1 MRGGERV
8 LERLIRLF
16 PTADIF
22 THVYDP
28 KNISAEIRKQTV
40 QTTFIQK
47 LPGAVK
53 YYQRYLPLMPIALE
67 SLDLRD
73 YDIILSC
80 ESGPAKG
87 IIPPPGALHLCYCH
101 SPMRYIW
108 DHYTEY
114 LKAADPVTRAV
125 LPLAFHHLRQWDVAS
140 AARVDDFMANSRFVQ
155 RRIEKAYRRAST
167 VVAPPVEVDLYR
179 PSSELM
185 PFYLWVGQMT
195 PYKRADLAVEAFSR
209 LGLPLVMV
217 GEGAMAQAL
226 KQRAPANITFI
237 PRMSFDELR
246 RAYAQCRAL
255 VFTAEEDFGI
265 VPVEAMASGRPVI
278 AYGRGGVED
287 TVVPG
292 VTGTFFHQQTPEALI
307 AAVEEFEAW
316 LPSFNPQDAIRNA
329 QRFAPEHFDAGVLAQ
344 FEAHGMKSISAPR
357 RPANSVNAATEF
369 A

>member
-28 KNISAEIRKQTV
+28 KNISAEIRRQTV
-40 QTTFIQK
+40 RTTFIQK

-53 YYQRYLPLMPIALE
+53 YYQRYLPLMPLALE
-67 SLDLRD
+67 SLDLRA
-73 YDIILSC
+73 YDIIISC

-87 IIPPPGALHLCYCH
+87 IIAPPGALHLCYCH

-125 LPLAFHHLRQWDVAS
+125 LPLAFHHLRQWDAAS
-140 AARVDDFMANSRFVQ
+140 AARVDHFMANSRFVQ
-155 RRIEKAYRRAST
+155 RRIEKAYRRTST
-167 VVAPPVEVDLYR
+167 VVAPPVEVNLYS
-179 PSSELM
+179 PSAEVM

-195 PYKRADLAVEAFSR
+195 PYKRADLAVDAFAR

-217 GEGAMAQAL
+217 GEGAMAAAL

-246 RAYAQCRAL
+246 KAYAQCRAL

-287 TVVPG
+287 TVVPD
-292 VTGTFFHQQTPEALI
+292 VTGLFFHEQTTEALV
-307 AAVEEFEAW
+307 AAVEQFEAW
-316 LPSFNPQDAIRNA
+316 LPSFDPQDSIENA
-329 QRFAPEHFDAGVLAQ
+329 ARFAPEHFDAGVMAQ
-344 FEAHGMKSISAPR
+344 LETHGYRSPAAPAR
-357 RPANSVNAATEF
+357 VTARPARAELA
-369 A
+369 